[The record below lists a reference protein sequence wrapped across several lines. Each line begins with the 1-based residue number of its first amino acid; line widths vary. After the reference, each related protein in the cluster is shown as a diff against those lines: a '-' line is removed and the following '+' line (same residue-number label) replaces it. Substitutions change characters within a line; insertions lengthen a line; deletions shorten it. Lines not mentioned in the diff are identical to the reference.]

1 MNQSKFNADEILEN
15 RLTLMDL
22 EQLLNPF
29 RDTLY
34 SHDDSAEIK
43 MVGPALANAARQKL
57 LKVLEWL
64 EELSDEAEKRESG
77 GLHE

>member
-1 MNQSKFNADEILEN
+1 MA
-15 RLTLMDL
+15 LMDL
-22 EQLLNPF
+22 ELLLNPF

-43 MVGPALANAARQKL
+43 VVGPALANAARMKL

-64 EELSDEAEKRESG
+64 EELNDEAEKQEAAA
-77 GLHE
+77 